1 MLKHD
6 LDSPQVDE
14 QILKNRINTCN
25 LCDKLQDGNICKE
38 NKDNIII
45 NSIFENQICPLNKW

>member
-25 LCDKLQDGNICKE
+25 LCDKLQDGN
-38 NKDNIII
+38 
-45 NSIFENQICPLNKW
+45 SA